1 MGNDLTLDEVLAE
14 MVRVRG
20 ELAELPRSAYER
32 RNTLHARLAELRG
45 LAADAQEPSA
55 TDVEALRSRLRRLE
69 SELERRLGSPVSQS
83 AAAQTGR
90 GGGIDPRFVHQLN
103 RAIDKGTGVAELKAE
118 IRNIRA
124 LLDR

>member
-1 MGNDLTLDEVLAE
+1 MANDLTLDEVLAE
-14 MVRVRG
+14 MVRVRR
-20 ELAELPRSAYER
+20 ELAELARSAYER
-32 RNTLHARLAELRG
+32 RNALHARLAELRG
-45 LAADAQEPSA
+45 LAADAREPSA
-55 TDVEALRSRLRRLE
+55 TDVEALHSRLRRLE
-69 SELERRLGSPVSQS
+69 SELERWLGSRVSQS

-118 IRNIRA
+118 IRKIRA